1 MDVMT
6 SEKRTAQLTTR
17 ALQRAIFLAF
27 IYIALI
33 FLLPASKAT
42 MRAYHLSTLEYRAI
56 LFTVTLPSLVAWLAA
71 FVGYAKLRQYV
82 HSIRETPEGAYFD
95 KLATGCAWLAWS
107 LPLPAIF
114 SLILSAMADKWP
126 AFYPSSI
133 IASNYLN
140 LFLPLIAFSI
150 IGSASRGLVSQ
161 AALKFSL
168 ASVRIIMLL
177 FLVAGVLYC
186 YLTFQRFDLTSL
198 SSTHNPYFL
207 PVWLMVLT
215 VIVPYLY
222 AWFVGLLAAYEIT
235 LFSKHAKGVLYRQ
248 ALGLLAAGLI
258 TIIASS
264 IALQYLNGV
273 EPRIGHLAIN
283 YQLVLSSIFRI
294 VGGGGFVLLTIG
306 AARLKKIEEV

>member
-1 MDVMT
+1 MEVMT
-6 SEKRTAQLTTR
+6 SDKRTAQLTTR

-56 LFTVTLPSLVAWLAA
+56 LFTVMLPSLVAWLAA
-71 FVGYAKLRQYV
+71 FIGYAKLRQYV
-82 HSIRETPEGAYFD
+82 YSIRMTPEGTYFG

-107 LPLPAIF
+107 LPLPAIL
-114 SLILSAMADKWP
+114 SLILSATANKWP

-133 IASNYLN
+133 IASNYVN
-140 LFLPLIAFSI
+140 LLLPLIAFSI
-150 IGSASRGLVSQ
+150 IGAASRGLISR
-161 AALKFSL
+161 AELKFSL
-168 ASVRIIMLL
+168 ASVRTIMLL
-177 FLVAGVLYC
+177 FLAAGVLYC

-207 PVWLMVLT
+207 PIWLMVLS
-215 VIVPYLY
+215 VIIPYLY

-235 LFSKHAKGVLYRQ
+235 LFSKHTKGILYRR
-248 ALGLLAAGLI
+248 ALEWLVAGLV

-264 IALQYLNGV
+264 IALQYLNGIQ
-273 EPRIGHLAIN
+273 PRVGHLIIN
-283 YQLVLSSIFRI
+283 YPLVLSSIFRI
-294 VGGGGFVLLTIG
+294 IGGGGFVLLTIG

>member
-1 MDVMT
+1 MT
-6 SEKRTAQLTTR
+6 IEKRTAQLTTR
-17 ALQRAIFLAF
+17 ALQRASFLAL

-33 FLLPASKAT
+33 FLLPPSQAA

-56 LFTVTLPSLVAWLAA
+56 LFSVTLPSLVAWLAA
-71 FVGYAKLRQYV
+71 FIGYSKLRQYV
-82 HSIRETPEGAYFD
+82 SSIRETPEGAYFD

-107 LPLPAIF
+107 LPLPAIV
-114 SLILSAMADKWP
+114 SLLLSAIANKWP

-150 IGSASRGLVSQ
+150 IGTASRGLVSQ
-161 AALKFSL
+161 AKLRFSL

-177 FLVAGVLYC
+177 FLAAGVLYC
-186 YLTFQRFDLTSL
+186 YLTFRQFDLTSL
-198 SSTHNPYFL
+198 GSTHNPYFL
-207 PVWLMVLT
+207 PIWLMVLS

-235 LFSKHAKGVLYRQ
+235 LFSKHIKGVLYRQ

-258 TIIASS
+258 TIIASF
-264 IALQYLNGV
+264 IALQYLNGIQ
-273 EPRIGHLAIN
+273 PRVGYLLIN

-294 VGGGGFVLLTIG
+294 IGAGGFVMLTIG
-306 AARLKKIEEV
+306 AARLKKIEDV